1 MDEITRIQRYF
12 ARKAQLKERF
22 APTVNADGKP
32 CAGKLCAVSRTE
44 RIATRGGR
52 SSGYRTP
59 RRTTNLDPK
68 GRGDKSM
75 SRLLAV
81 GVKRG
86 IAEDVYA
93 MALQRLSDMA
103 KAGIA

>member
-1 MDEITRIQRYF
+1 M
-12 ARKAQLKERF
+12 
-22 APTVNADGKP
+22 P
-32 CAGKLCAVSRTE
+32 
-44 RIATRGGR
+44 
-52 SSGYRTP
+52 
-59 RRTTNLDPK
+59 
-68 GRGDKSM
+68 
-75 SRLLAV
+75 RLLAV